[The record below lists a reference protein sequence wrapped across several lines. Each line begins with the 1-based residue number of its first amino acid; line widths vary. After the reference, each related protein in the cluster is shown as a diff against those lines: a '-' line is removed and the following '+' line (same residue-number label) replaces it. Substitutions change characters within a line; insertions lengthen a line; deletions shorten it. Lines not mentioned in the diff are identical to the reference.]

1 MAGFYF
7 CGQKLNDELVT
18 SISRLLNTA
27 GVPALLWGNYLLTIY
42 GVPTIVDV
50 STFATKAIM
59 EITLNFEQGVAFVVP
74 DALTEVS
81 YSALSRAGFL
91 TCTRNSDC
99 PHQTSSRCP
108 PPTRHL
114 HIDDELTVSLY
125 RKSDVLWE
133 LPEFGLVPH
142 GKSPD
147 IMYASDT
154 QLPSASLGH
163 GRGRFNSPLS
173 PVRIPTA
180 LRYCE
185 ALILLLCRD
194 RGSIYEAYWMA
205 ILTYMLEYVDGTPIL
220 DEKDMRDGCRHF
232 YQALKSGDSKMYVLL
247 DRLRY
252 DLNTRQNITVEKTY
266 QARVI

>member
-42 GVPTIVDV
+42 GVPTIVD
-50 STFATKAIM
+50 
-59 EITLNFEQGVAFVVP
+59 GVAFVVP

-205 ILTYMLEYVDGTPIL
+205 ILTYMLE
-220 DEKDMRDGCRHF
+220 
-232 YQALKSGDSKMYVLL
+232 
-247 DRLRY
+247 LRY